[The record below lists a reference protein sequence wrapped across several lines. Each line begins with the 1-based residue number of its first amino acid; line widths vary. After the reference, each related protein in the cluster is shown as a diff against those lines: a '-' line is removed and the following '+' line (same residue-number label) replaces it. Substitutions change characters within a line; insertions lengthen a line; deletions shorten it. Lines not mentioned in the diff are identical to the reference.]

1 MRIAVT
7 YNNDQVF
14 QHFGHTSFFKIY
26 DIENGRISNQQII
39 DTMGREH
46 GSLTGFLK
54 EVSADTLICGGIGG
68 GAQRAIEAA
77 GVELYTGI
85 EGNADE
91 AVKAYLAGS
100 LQKNGGPSCN
110 HHHEE
115 GHHHH
120 EHCHDGKEPHDH
132 ECGTHGCGHH

>member
-26 DIENGRISNQQII
+26 DIENGRISNEQII

-68 GAQRAIEAA
+68 GAQRAMEAA

-85 EGNADE
+85 KGNADE
-91 AVKAYLAGS
+91 AVKAYLAGT
-100 LQKNGGPSCN
+100 LRKNGGPSCN
-110 HHHEE
+110 HHDGE

-120 EHCHDGKEPHDH
+120 EHNHDGKEPYDH